1 MYIHIQLLIVDISN
15 WYNKD
20 KAQQVIFTGIS
31 GHNMLLVHY

>member
-1 MYIHIQLLIVDISN
+1 MHINIQLLIVDFGI

-31 GHNMLLVHY
+31 GYNMLQIH